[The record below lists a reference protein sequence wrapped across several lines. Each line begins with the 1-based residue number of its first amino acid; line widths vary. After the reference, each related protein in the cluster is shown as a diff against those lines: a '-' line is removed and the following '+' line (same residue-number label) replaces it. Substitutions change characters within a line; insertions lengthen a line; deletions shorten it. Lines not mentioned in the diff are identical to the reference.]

1 MKVILITFFGLLT
14 QYLSAKPVEIDA
26 NLKDTGN
33 GYFLNVTLQNKSKV
47 GVYLPTFGGEL
58 IDLRLDLWCLGKGI
72 ELYSRNDAEWRR
84 RQAFFA
90 YDWRLLQSGEK
101 MTISVD
107 LRQMNPSNEDD
118 DEVAKKIYSDFVLL
132 KKGRASVSVFVQ
144 SSDPKVDEKSLS
156 SQIYQS
162 VTIDAKSP

>member
-14 QYLSAKPVEIDA
+14 QYLSAKLLEIDA
-26 NLKDTGN
+26 NLKDTGK

-72 ELYSRNDAEWRR
+72 
-84 RQAFFA
+84 A
-90 YDWRLLQSGEK
+90 YDWRLLESGEK

-107 LRQMNPSNEDD
+107 LRQMNPSSEDD

-132 KKGRASVSVFVQ
+132 KEGRANVSVFVRN
-144 SSDPKVDEKSLS
+144 SDPKVDEKSLS